1 MNQNAALSI
10 REREI
15 ASAIPQ
21 DLDSLPRLRG
31 FRLRGLEMTRLE
43 TFVDATFA
51 FAITMLV
58 IAGQQVPDQIDV
70 LLNAFKNVPAFAA
83 SVASLAIFWR
93 GHWLWSR
100 RYGLEDGV
108 SIFISWALIFTMLIY
123 VYPLKIIFSGM
134 FYAMTSHRAGQPITV
149 QTFGQARGLF
159 AAYALGF
166 IALALEIVLLNL
178 RAWRLRRALQLNA
191 LERALTR
198 MEVIGWCIPIGVG
211 TVSLVF
217 ALTLPPD
224 QIRWAGWSYFL
235 MSLLIP
241 LYRITTKKKL
251 RAVRENPDAA

>member
-1 MNQNAALSI
+1 VTETASLSI

-15 ASAIPQ
+15 ASAIPR

-134 FYAMTSHRAGQPITV
+134 FFALTNQRAGQPIIV
-149 QTFGQARGLF
+149 QTIGQARGLF

-166 IALALEIVLLNL
+166 IALSLEIVLLNL

-191 LERALTR
+191 LERTLTQ
-198 MEVIGWCIPIGVG
+198 MELIGWCIPIGVG

-235 MSLLIP
+235 MMLLIP
-241 LYRITTKKKL
+241 LYRIITKKKL
-251 RAVRENPDAA
+251 RAIRENPGAA

>member
-1 MNQNAALSI
+1 VNEAAPLSN

-21 DLDSLPRLRG
+21 DLDSLPRLGG
-31 FRLRGLEMTRLE
+31 FRLRGLDMTRLE

-58 IAGQQVPDQIDV
+58 IAGQVPNQVDV
-70 LLNAFKNVPAFAA
+70 LLSAFKNVPAFAA

-123 VYPLKIIFSGM
+123 VYPLKIIFSAM
-134 FYAMTSHRAGQPITV
+134 FYSISDHRVGQAITV
-149 QTFGQARGLF
+149 NTFGQVRALF
-159 AAYALGF
+159 AVYALGF

-178 RAWRLRRALQLNA
+178 RAWRLRRALRLNA

-198 MEVIGWCIPIGVG
+198 MEVSGWCIPVGVG
-211 TVSLVF
+211 LLSLVF
-217 ALTLPPD
+217 AFTLPPKH
-224 QIRWAGWSYFL
+224 IGWAGWSYFL
-235 MSLLIP
+235 MSLLVP
-241 LYRITTKKKL
+241 LYRITRRNKL

>member
-1 MNQNAALSI
+1 M

-21 DLDSLPRLRG
+21 DLDSLPRLKG
-31 FRLRGLEMTRLE
+31 FRLRGMEMTRLE

-58 IAGQQVPDQIDV
+58 IAGQQVPDQVDV

-83 SVASLAIFWR
+83 SVASLFIFWR

-134 FYAMTSHRAGQPITV
+134 FYALTSHRAGQAMTV
-149 QTFGQARGLF
+149 QNLAQGRALF

-166 IALALEIVLLNL
+166 IALAFEIVLLNL
-178 RAWRLRRALQLNA
+178 RAWHLRRALRLNA
-191 LERALTR
+191 LERALTKS
-198 MEVIGWCIPIGVG
+198 ECIGWCIPVTVG
-211 TVSLVF
+211 ALSLIL
-217 ALTLPPD
+217 ALTLPPE
-224 QIRWAGWSYFL
+224 QIRWAGWCYFL
-235 MSLLIP
+235 MGFLVP
-241 LYRITTKKKL
+241 LYRISKRKQL
-251 RAVRENPDAA
+251 RACLENPDAA